1 MKIKRKSW
9 HYFLANFGNERVYSG
24 QKTDFC
30 TYFWYVVFGLFHLIG
45 LVLGI
50 IIFTL
55 LVASSFY
62 DYYNWLMYDVKM
74 HDVSIAVV
82 LFTFGLFVTIAI
94 LYCVSKYCDWKDNLK
109 NADDYEVVVKE
120 PGFFTL
126 AYRKWKEKTCI
137 LVEIEKRN
145 D

>member
-1 MKIKRKSW
+1 
-9 HYFLANFGNERVYSG
+9 
-24 QKTDFC
+24 
-30 TYFWYVVFGLFHLIG
+30 
-45 LVLGI
+45 
-50 IIFTL
+50 
-55 LVASSFY
+55 
-62 DYYNWLMYDVKM
+62 MYDVKM

-82 LFTFGLFVTIAI
+82 MFTFIIIGSIAI
-94 LYCVSKYCDWKDNLK
+94 GYCVFKYADWKDNLK